1 MGNTLVSFVRVGARP
16 LSTVAV
22 KLDQNAGMSGSG
34 LGERVMGSNFYS
46 CRRKYGI
53 THEVLQ
59 ITYAVCLS
67 RGLLSYAFLC
77 IPMQSANRRNPG
89 RLTTRR
95 KRKILLCHHDQ
106 EKNRVQQVF
115 EFIFYHRKSETQVLW
130 THTVCSTKCWMP

>member
-34 LGERVMGSNFYS
+34 LGEGVMGSNFYS

-89 RLTTRR
+89 QADN
-95 KRKILLCHHDQ
+95 KE
-106 EKNRVQQVF
+106 EK
-115 EFIFYHRKSETQVLW
+115 EDPL
-130 THTVCSTKCWMP
+130 MPP